1 MSYDISIYIR
11 YYEINPKT
19 GEKLYE
25 PGEAKGILTIKTY
38 LTIKYIPIF
47 NKYIEGASTMLDPQ
61 NCINRI
67 DRFLKSHILPDLPDR
82 MMDYVTKADQI
93 YLATSWKKQ

>member
-1 MSYDISIYIR
+1 
-11 YYEINPKT
+11 
-19 GEKLYE
+19 
-25 PGEAKGILTIKTY
+25 
-38 LTIKYIPIF
+38 
-47 NKYIEGASTMLDPQ
+47 MLDPQ
-61 NCINRI
+61 NCINGI